1 MKKLLMC
8 LLALL
13 MITGCGKHETKT
25 YEEQMQDT
33 KYAAAPAQV
42 MFMNFA
48 EANHLDAKLDVL
60 DITVVHMADYV
71 DLPDN
76 VYNIVSDQLFIN
88 DKRCSLNAYV
98 TVDGDKYTFNY
109 VTIKEFGGDV
119 IMDHDDGTINF

>member
-8 LLALL
+8 LLAVL
-13 MITGCGKHETKT
+13 MIVGCGKHETKT
-25 YEEQMQDT
+25 YEEQMQDI

-60 DITVVHMADYV
+60 DVEVIHMADHV

-76 VYNIVSDQLFIN
+76 VYNIVSDELYIN
-88 DKRCSLNAYV
+88 EERCHLNAFV
-98 TVDGDKYTFNY
+98 TVEGDTYTFNSVY
-109 VTIKEFGGDV
+109 IKKADGAV

>member
-1 MKKLLMC
+1 MKKLLAC

-13 MITGCGKHETKT
+13 MVVGCGKHQSKT

-48 EANHLDAKLDVL
+48 EANNLDAELDVL
-60 DITVVHMADYV
+60 TIDVVHMSEHS

-76 VYNIVSDQLFIN
+76 VYNIVSNELYIN
-88 DKRCSLNAYV
+88 GKKCSLNAFV
-98 TVDGDKYTFNY
+98 TIEGNKYTFNSVY
-109 VTIKEFGGDV
+109 IKEFNGDV